1 MNWLITRHTFLSL
14 GWDEWASIAAILTA
28 LAVLIR
34 WLTKKAK
41 DDLLGETNQEL
52 RRINRNLEIKNEH
65 DAKVD
70 VRLEKGDRKLDNHEV
85 RLNDHER
92 RIKRLEDRT

>member
-41 DDLLGETNQEL
+41 HDLLDEINRHL
-52 RRINRNLEIKNEH
+52 KDINRNLEIKNKH
-65 DAKVD
+65 DEKVD
-70 VRLEKGDRKLDNHEV
+70 ARLQRGDRLFDDHEV

-92 RIKRLEDRT
+92 RITRLENKK